1 MKDLKLMYTF
11 NMSTKNESMVHYVVY
26 QLHNLLYILPS
37 TPKVLLKMGTCE
49 LENKGNHVK
58 VTRVN

>member
-1 MKDLKLMYTF
+1 MSSMMYGD
-11 NMSTKNESMVHYVVY
+11 ESMMYCVVY
-26 QLHNLLYILPS
+26 QVHNLTCILPS

-49 LENKGNHVK
+49 FENKGDNVN